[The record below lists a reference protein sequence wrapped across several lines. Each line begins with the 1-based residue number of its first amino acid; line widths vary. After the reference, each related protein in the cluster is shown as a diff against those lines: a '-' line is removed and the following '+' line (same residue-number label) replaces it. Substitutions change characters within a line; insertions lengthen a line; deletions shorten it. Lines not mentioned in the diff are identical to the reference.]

1 MMAASFTRMNITTT
15 CKPFIETG
23 QEAIAAL
30 HRAGCELAAPKVF
43 GPLSGVALVE
53 SIRGAAAI
61 IADLDR
67 YDADTFARCPDLK
80 LVARW
85 GVGFDAV
92 DIEAATAA
100 GVMVSNTPG
109 VLDETV
115 ADLAF
120 GLMLSVAR
128 QIHVGHANMMKNAW
142 VKAWA
147 SDVHSKTLGLIGCG
161 RIGMAVA
168 RRALGFNMRVIA
180 FDLFPNDKA
189 KALGVEFKSLD
200 EVLAQSDFVS
210 LHAAVTAQSRGM
222 MGADQLRQMKSSA
235 FLINT
240 ARGALVDENA
250 LAEALNK
257 GVIAGAALDAYC
269 VEPLPEKSPLRSAK
283 NILMTPHIASLTTD
297 NGRRISAAAA
307 QAVMDLANGTAP
319 THLINTAV
327 LKSPKLRAKIR

>member
-1 MMAASFTRMNITTT
+1 MNITTT

-23 QEAIAAL
+23 QEAIA
-30 HRAGCELAAPKVF
+30 ELRRHGSELNDTHVF
-43 GPLSGVALVE
+43 GPLSGDALIE
-53 SIRGAAAI
+53 AI
-61 IADLDR
+61 GNSEAVIADLDQ
-67 YDADTFARCPDLK
+67 YDSKTFLQLPNLK

-92 DIEAATAA
+92 DVAAATEA

-120 GLMLSVAR
+120 GLMLGMAR

-142 VKAWA
+142 VKSWA

-180 FDLFPNDKA
+180 FDLFPSDKA
-189 KALGVEFKSLD
+189 KALGVEFKSLAD
-200 EVLAQSDFVS
+200 VLAQSDFIS
-210 LHAAVTAQSRGM
+210 LHAAVTDQSRGM
-222 MGADQLRQMKSSA
+222 MGADQLKLMKNSA

-240 ARGALVDENA
+240 ARGALVDESA
-250 LAEALNK
+250 LADAVNN
-257 GVIAGAALDAYC
+257 GAIAGAALDAYG

-283 NILMTPHIASLTTD
+283 NILLTPHMASLTSE
-297 NGRRISAAAA
+297 NGRRISEAAARS
-307 QAVMDLANGTAP
+307 VIDLTAGRVP
-319 THLINTAV
+319 QNLINAEV
-327 LKSPKLRAKIR
+327 LNRPNLRARLIGGAA